1 MSNKNKIYSSRL
13 IRAVNRIKAYKLI
26 ILFMLVFFLPQI
38 VTAQFEREVIK
49 IGTSGL
55 ELGDKIFITSDGK
68 KIAYRASGVLSI
80 MEKINCEWIGTRTN
94 NTSVFGTFG
103 TMGLSD
109 DGYTLVVGSPEAKSL
124 NPIPVAQRSNAG
136 QVAVVDRRN
145 GSRNF
150 LFNGEIT
157 DQGVGANVSISTNGK
172 IIAFDYGYTFLPHY
186 KVPDNRY
193 DYKNDYSR
201 GVTKVFEL
209 VDDDWIQLGG
219 DFMGDSMAD
228 GHGNFYSH
236 KHSDLSND
244 GSTIV
249 ISYPSRSNLS
259 GDKLGY
265 IRVFRYYNNKWN
277 QLGQTILAEK
287 NEELDGYETLGSF
300 VTISGD
306 GNVIATTSGSS
317 VKMFELKNNSWIK
330 VGQKIN
336 DDKFKQN
343 SPRLAISYD
352 GSVVAIGEP
361 YSRIPNTIGGGYL
374 TSGDLRV
381 FRNINNEWTKVID
394 RIDGETD
401 GDKLGY
407 SVALSDDGRKVF
419 YSAPGYSNNRGKI
432 TVLNLNHVID
442 PVIKCDS
449 YTWTNGVTYTESNY
463 ADLDTFTDVDGCD
476 SIVTLNLTIT
486 KVNADVTVVDELTLR
501 AQAVDSGTTYKWL
514 NCADLKPIPGETNAT
529 FTATSSGEYA
539 VEVTFNNCVKKS
551 ECFTISSK
559 ADINVLKSSYKIQL
573 FPNPTSDK
581 LILSLEGIERAD
593 ISLTDIHGKVILHK
607 LGLFDKDFI
616 SLSNLE
622 SGIYFV
628 KVKTSEFS
636 KEIRVIKQ

>member
-1 MSNKNKIYSSRL
+1 MSNKNKIYSSRS
-13 IRAVNRIKAYKLI
+13 IRAINRIKAYKLI
-26 ILFMLVFFLPQI
+26 NLFMLVFFLPQI
-38 VTAQFEREVIK
+38 VTAQ
-49 IGTSGL
+49 
-55 ELGDKIFITSDGK
+55 GDKIFITSDGK
-68 KIAYRASGVLSI
+68 KLAHRSGGQLKI
-80 MEKINCEWIGTRTN
+80 MEKINCEVNYPAGWIGTRTRYN
-94 NTSVFGTFG
+94 SDFGKFG

-109 DGYTLVVGSPEAKSL
+109 DGYTLVVGSPEAKSI
-124 NPIPVAQRSNAG
+124 NVTSPVSQASNAG

-145 GSRNF
+145 GSNIF
-150 LFNGEIT
+150 FNGEEH

-172 IIAFDYGYTFLPHY
+172 IIAFDYGYTFIPHY

-228 GHGNFYSH
+228 GHGSFYSH

-336 DDKFKQN
+336 DDKSKQN

-361 YSRIPNTIGGGYL
+361 YSRMPNTIGGGYL

-394 RIDGETD
+394 RIDGETE
-401 GDKLGY
+401 GAMLGN
-407 SVALSDDGRKVF
+407 SVAISDDGRKVF
-419 YSAPGYSNNRGKI
+419 YSNRGGI
-432 TVLNLNHVID
+432 TVLNLNHVIE

-463 ADLDTFTDVDGCD
+463 TDLDTFTDVDGCD
-476 SIVTLNLTIT
+476 SLVTLNLTIT